1 MKKKN
6 GFTLVELLVTIALML
21 MVLGIAIVSIIKV
34 SDARKQESYEQ
45 VKKQI
50 LTAAEQY
57 LETNAYY
64 KESITDTGNIKISLG
79 LLVNEDYLNAVTN
92 PITGKKLNECNYVE
106 VTKKD
111 SSLKYSFVDDQK
123 DCSSN
128 SYVDV
133 SEAASAPKINATII
147 GKQGNIKDNNQYWY
161 ILDDQGNTPYIEI
174 TATDENS
181 SLSTP
186 IQIKNNSGEYANL
199 DTEIEEEKQNS
210 NYTKIKAYDYGSYA
224 TSTENKNVCYKVTN
238 DNNVSSETCVQYSVD
253 VDLPVCD
260 FKITGIIKE
269 TGSLYNTYYQ
279 LGTIDLISVGPWLRL
294 NASDEISG
302 INEEKTK
309 AISPSNNEY
318 KYSGMIQSTGISIY
332 DTNEKAVTW
341 KANVFDNAGNQNT
354 CSKQLRIDPYGLK
367 DFFDKYEKTVTC
379 GSTTGESTKWT
390 NEDRR
395 ITQKFIIEQDGEE
408 KTEDVSKTFK
418 DSTKVGYVDLTVG
431 LIKYSC
437 PVNVYVDKEAPVITY
452 QDGGRVKCKKSTNS
466 SYYNS
471 WGYSISYYDELS
483 GATAYLTSYYSSS
496 NCKSFYWA
504 NSGLSQKNASSAAK
518 TFSVFAGCSNNT
530 SPQAKFKVVD
540 GAGNVSYANV
550 TANTSNINSSNTN
563 VCNSSSWYTS
573 NR

>member
-6 GFTLVELLVTIALML
+6 GFTLVELLVTIALIL
-21 MVLGIAIVSIIKV
+21 MVLGIAIVSIIKI
-34 SDARKQESYEQ
+34 SDTKKQEAYEQ

-64 KESITDTGNIKISLG
+64 KESITNTGNIKISLG

-111 SSLKYSFVDDQK
+111 SSLKYSFVDDQE

-199 DTEIEEEKQNS
+199 YTEIEEEKQNS

-279 LGTIDLISVGPWLRL
+279 LGTIDLISIGPLLRL

-318 KYSGMIQSTGISIY
+318 KYSGMIHLTGISIY
-332 DTNEKAVTW
+332 NTNGKAVTW
-341 KANVFDNAGNQNT
+341 KANVFDNAGNQNA
-354 CSKQLRIDPYGLK
+354 CSKQLKIDPYGFK
-367 DFFDKYEKTVTC
+367 DFFDKYKKTVTC
-379 GSTTGESTKWT
+379 GNTTGESTKWT
-390 NEDRR
+390 NKHRT
-395 ITQKFIIEQDGEE
+395 ITQEFIIEQDGK
-408 KTEDVSKTFK
+408 KTTKNVTKTFNT
-418 DSTKVGYVDLTVG
+418 STKVGNVTYFDGTT
-431 LIKYSC
+431 IFSC
-437 PVNVYVDKEAPVITY
+437 PVNVYVDKEPPVITNSG
-452 QDGGRVKCKKSTNS
+452 GGRVSCKKNSSS

-471 WGYSISYYDELS
+471 WGYSISYYDKLS